1 MTTFGELART
11 LLSQIS
17 KHKGDSIHHVLFDT
31 YKDTSIKANERHRR
45 NNTDREYL
53 FTGSDQ
59 APRVSP
65 AQLLKNG
72 QFKEELAKFLMREWK
87 K

>member
-17 KHKGDSIHHVLFDT
+17 KHNGDSIHALFDT

-53 FTGSDQ
+53 STGSDQ

-72 QFKEELAKFLMREWK
+72 QFKEELAKFLMRE
-87 K
+87 